1 MDFDLSDEQR
11 MLQDSVARLIAD
23 GYGFEQRQGY
33 LAEPKGYSRAMW
45 AQYAEMGLLGLPFA
59 EEDGGFGGGSVDTLI
74 VMQTLGQALALEP
87 YLATVVLCGGL
98 LRDAGSPQQR
108 AAHLPSIAAGER
120 TLALAHSETNA
131 RYDLAHV
138 ATTAR
143 PEGAGWVIHGAKRFV
158 LAGDHADT
166 LIVSART
173 HGAAADRDGLSLFL
187 VDAAATGV
195 AHRGYATQDNGRAAD
210 IRFDTVQV
218 GPEALL
224 GRAGTALPAI
234 ERAVDHAIAALCAES
249 IGVMERAH
257 QLTVDYLK
265 LRKQFGVTIGSFQ
278 ALQHRAVDMLVAIE
292 QARSMALYATMMCSE
307 ADSATRSSAIS
318 AAKVQIGRSAR
329 FVGQEAIQLH
339 GGIGMTEECHAGHY
353 FRRLTVIEM
362 LFGDTAHH
370 LGRVAQAGGLI
381 AT

>member
-11 MLQDSVARLIAD
+11 MLQDSVTRLITD
-23 GYGFEQRQGY
+23 GYGFEQRKAY
-33 LAEPKGYSRAMW
+33 LAEPAGFSRAMW

-59 EEDGGFGGGSVDTLI
+59 EADGGFGGGPVDTLI
-74 VMQTLGQALALEP
+74 VMQSLGQALALEP

-108 AAHLPSIAAGER
+108 AAHLAAIAAGER
-120 TLALAHSETNA
+120 TLAFAHSEADA
-131 RYDLAHV
+131 RFDLACV

-143 PEGAGWVIHGAKRFV
+143 PDGAGWVIQGAKRFV
-158 LAGDHADT
+158 LSGDSADA

-173 HGAAADRDGLSLFL
+173 SGATGDREGLSLFL
-187 VDAAATGV
+187 VDATAAGV
-195 AHRGYATQDNGRAAD
+195 SRRGYAMQDHSRAAD
-210 IRFDTVQV
+210 ISLNAVHVRTD
-218 GPEALL
+218 ALI
-224 GRAGTALPAI
+224 GSAGAALPSI
-234 ERAVDHAIAALCAES
+234 ERAVDQAVAALCAES

-257 QLTVDYLK
+257 ALTVDYLK
-265 LRKQFGVTIGSFQ
+265 LRKQFGVAIGSFQ

-307 ADSATRSSAIS
+307 PDSAARSSATS

-339 GGIGMTEECHAGHY
+339 GGIGMTEECQAGHY
-353 FRRLTVIEM
+353 FRRLSVIET
-362 LFGDTAHH
+362 LFGDTPHH
-370 LGRVAQAGGLI
+370 LGRVARAGGLI
-381 AT
+381 SA

>member
-23 GYGFEQRQGY
+23 AYGFEQRKAY
-33 LAEPKGYSRAMW
+33 LAEPPGYSRAMW

-59 EEDGGFGGGSVDTLI
+59 EADGGFGGGPVDTLI
-74 VMQTLGQALALEP
+74 VMQSLGQALALEP

-108 AAHLPSIAAGER
+108 AAHLAAIAAGER
-120 TLALAHSETNA
+120 TLAFAHSEADA
-131 RYDLAHV
+131 RFDLACV

-143 PEGAGWVIHGAKRFV
+143 PDGAGWVIQGAKRFV
-158 LAGDHADT
+158 LSGDSADA

-173 HGAAADRDGLSLFL
+173 SGATGDREGLSLFL
-187 VDAAATGV
+187 VDATAAGV
-195 AHRGYATQDNGRAAD
+195 SRRGYAMQDHSRAAD
-210 IRFDTVQV
+210 ISLNAVHVRTD
-218 GPEALL
+218 ALI
-224 GRAGTALPAI
+224 GSAGAALPSI
-234 ERAVDHAIAALCAES
+234 ERAVDQAVAALCAES

-257 QLTVDYLK
+257 ALTVDYLK
-265 LRKQFGVTIGSFQ
+265 LRKQFGVAIGSFQ

-307 ADSATRSSAIS
+307 PDSAARSSATS

-339 GGIGMTEECHAGHY
+339 GGIGMTEECQAGHY
-353 FRRLTVIEM
+353 FRRLSVIET
-362 LFGDTAHH
+362 LFGDTPHH
-370 LGRVAQAGGLI
+370 LGRVARAGGLI
-381 AT
+381 SA